1 MPIKQLIIIAG
12 PTAVGKTDLAIA
24 VAKMLN
30 TEIIS
35 FDSRQFFKEIHIG
48 TARPLENEW
57 QNIKHHFLG
66 HISVQNKY
74 SIGDFERAA
83 VEKVNALFL
92 TKDFVVAVGGSGLY
106 INALVNG
113 TDEMPEV
120 DEDLRV
126 QLNSDLNSK
135 GLGYIQELLNQYDP
149 EYYKEVDIN
158 NPQRMVRA
166 LEVSM
171 GSGVPFSAF
180 RKQSKAERNFFPI
193 KYAIDMPREK
203 LYERINLRVDKM
215 MVDGLLQEV
224 ESNLSNK
231 HLNALNTVGY
241 KELFEYLEGK
251 VTLDFAVDK
260 IKQHTRNFAKRQI
273 TWFKHQDTY
282 QWLSAEAIADDI
294 KLKYDK
300 N

>member
-1 MPIKQLIIIAG
+1 MSIKQLIIIAG
-12 PTAVGKTDLAIA
+12 PTAVGKTDLAIT
-24 VAKMLN
+24 VAKMLK

-48 TARPLENEW
+48 TARPLENDW
-57 QNIKHHFLG
+57 QNIPHHFLG
-66 HISVQNKY
+66 SKSIQEKY
-74 SIGDFERAA
+74 SIGDFEREALLI
-83 VEKVNALFL
+83 VNSLFKKHDYL
-92 TKDFVVAVGGSGLY
+92 LAVGGSGLY
-106 INALVNG
+106 INALING
-113 TDEMPEV
+113 IDEIPSADEV
-120 DEDLRV
+120 LRE

-171 GSGVPFSAF
+171 SSGVPFSAF
-180 RKQSKAERNFFPI
+180 RKQSKAERNFFSI
-193 KYAIDMPREK
+193 KYAVEMERPV
-203 LYERINLRVDKM
+203 LYDRINRRVDKM
-215 MVDGLLQEV
+215 MEMGLLDEV
-224 ESNLSNK
+224 KVNLANR

-241 KELFEYLEGK
+241 KELFDFLDGK
-251 VTLDFAVDK
+251 CTLDFAVDK

-282 QWLSAEAIADDI
+282 QWLSASAILEDI

>member
-66 HISVQNKY
+66 HISIQNKY

-83 VEKVNALFL
+83 LEKVNALFL

-106 INALVNG
+106 INALING
-113 TDEMPEV
+113 IDDMPEA
-120 DEDLRV
+120 DEDLRA
-126 QLNSDLNSK
+126 QLNSDLQSK
-135 GLGYIQELLNQYDP
+135 GLGYIQALLNQYDP

-171 GSGVPFSAF
+171 SSGVPFSAF

-215 MVDGLLQEV
+215 MAGGLLQEV

-241 KELFEYLEGK
+241 KELFEYLDGK
-251 VTLDFAVDK
+251 VTLDFAIDK

-282 QWLSAEAIADDI
+282 QWLSSEAIVNDI
-294 KLKYDK
+294 KLKYDHH
-300 N
+300 